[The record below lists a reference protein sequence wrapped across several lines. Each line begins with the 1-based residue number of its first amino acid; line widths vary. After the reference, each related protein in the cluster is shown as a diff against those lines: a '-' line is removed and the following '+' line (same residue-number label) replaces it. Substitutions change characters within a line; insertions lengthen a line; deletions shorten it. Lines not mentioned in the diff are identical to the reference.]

1 MIAAPAGTPR
11 FSVIAA
17 VNPLTTGAAPFNTA
31 MVTALG
37 KQAPV
42 DVISWRRMYPPLLY
56 RAGQQDSV
64 SRPCRRTDA
73 AFILEWHD
81 PRTWRRALERV
92 SRHESDALVVPWL
105 HPVLAPQCRW
115 LLQNA
120 PRGTRR
126 VVICHNV
133 MPHEAFRGAG
143 VLTRAVLR
151 HADLLVTH
159 ARQQRSELAALG
171 LDCIPTLE
179 AFHPRF
185 VASDFAERPSR
196 TAVETERRRQG
207 DPSLLLLCFG
217 AVRPYKGVDLALDA
231 LARVDPALSVR
242 LVVAGR
248 FWSGDE
254 PYRRQMARLGIGDR
268 VELRNRYVSNDEA
281 ALLFA
286 AADAALLPYR
296 SASQSGVV
304 QLAFAHG
311 CPVIAT
317 SVGGLPDA
325 VRNGEDGILCPADDP
340 AALAL
345 AIERMAGESARFKAA
360 VRRHEDSSS
369 FDRYAQLVA
378 DAIESSR

>member
-1 MIAAPAGTPR
+1 MIAAPARTPR
-11 FSVIAA
+11 ISVIAA
-17 VNPLTTGAAPFNTA
+17 VHPLTTGAAPFNTA
-31 MVTALG
+31 MVTAFRRRG
-37 KQAPV
+37 PV

-56 RAGQQDSV
+56 RGGQHDSV
-64 SRPCRRTDA
+64 SRSCCRPDA
-73 AFILEWHD
+73 AFILDWHD
-81 PRTWRRALERV
+81 PRTWRQALNRV
-92 SRHESDALVVPWL
+92 SSYESEALVVPWL

-133 MPHEAFRGAG
+133 TPHEAFRGAG
-143 VLTRAVLR
+143 VLTRAALR

-159 ARQQRSELAALG
+159 ARHQRRELAALG
-171 LDCIPTLE
+171 LDDIPTLE

-196 TAVETERRRQG
+196 AAIRTERRRQG
-207 DPSLLLLCFG
+207 DPSLLLICFG

-242 LVVAGR
+242 LIVAGR
-248 FWSGDE
+248 FWSGDA
-254 PYRRQMARLGIGDR
+254 PYRRQVARLGIDDR

-281 ALLFA
+281 ALLFS

-325 VRNGEDGILCPADDP
+325 VLDGEDGILCPTDDP
-340 AALAL
+340 AALAQ
-345 AIERMAGESARFKAA
+345 AIERMADESERFKAA

-378 DAIESSR
+378 DAIEIGR